1 MAQVIKGIVD
11 TQKVNTMS
19 LGSTNAGD
27 NTLIELTIKS
37 NGVLLEYDNPTFEL
51 LAKNLIIQKLGKH
64 KI

>member
-27 NTLIELTIKS
+27 NTLI
-37 NGVLLEYDNPTFEL
+37 D
-51 LAKNLIIQKLGKH
+51 
-64 KI
+64 